1 MPPFQFR
8 ELPHYF
14 AVLRATS
21 GGGPSYQLC
30 EAVLQ
35 HPQDEAHEEEFAIVK
50 NWGLDTTLQD
60 QFIRLD
66 ARPETTVFVARARN
80 EDHRNEDIRQIRWWF
95 LPHVLELEQGATM
108 TSVPVIDSNKRF
120 YLTRTFHRVLPVNVS
135 VGEFQQT
142 VIQYATQNQMVTV
155 PLRPGMDIQEFFGRR
170 VPHRSRSPLWGASRA
185 PPRVQ
190 NETPL
195 PSFVMDLLVKDAT
208 ETNKTCPI
216 TMISF
221 AELESIGITSCFHL
235 FELDSL
241 ERWKQE
247 HGDCPLCRSVLSTI
261 HVWKKPSS
269 DT

>member
-1 MPPFQFR
+1 MYSFR

-14 AVLRATS
+14 AILRPTS

-30 EAVLQ
+30 EVALSRYNDEDNDEIEFANVKNLELDTAIQ
-35 HPQDEAHEEEFAIVK
+35 NQCVRLEASPETSIFFSRVKNEAHI
-50 NWGLDTTLQD
+50 NQ
-60 QFIRLD
+60 
-66 ARPETTVFVARARN
+66 
-80 EDHRNEDIRQIRWWF
+80 DIRQIKWWF
-95 LPHVLELEQGATM
+95 LPHTLYWES
-108 TSVPVIDSNKRF
+108 SVFPAPNIPVIDSNKRF
-120 YLTRTFHRVLPVNVS
+120 YLTRTFHRVVPVNLTS
-135 VGEFQQT
+135 NDWEQT
-142 VIQYATQNQMVTV
+142 VIDYGNRNREIYSLAPREHRV
-155 PLRPGMDIQEFFGRR
+155 MDIRGQ
-170 VPHRSRSPLWGASRA
+170 VPRRSRSPLWDASRA

-195 PSFVMDLLVKDAT
+195 PSFVMDLLVKDAK
-208 ETNKTCPI
+208 ETHKTCPI
-216 TMISF
+216 TMIAF

-235 FELDSL
+235 FELESL